1 MKHLPLIIFCILII
15 FFIKKRFFDTT
26 NYKAMLEEGVII
38 DVRSEEEFMT
48 GNIENSINIPLMQLS
63 SNLNQLK
70 DKNQPIITCCASGMR
85 SAGAKMILISQG
97 YNNVVNGGG
106 WNSLRSKLKTIDK

>member
-1 MKHLPLIIFCILII
+1 MKHLPLILFCVLIV

-26 NYKAMLEEGVII
+26 NYKAMLKVGVII
-38 DVRSEEEFMT
+38 DVRSAEEFMT

-63 SNLNQLK
+63 SNLNQLN
-70 DKNQPIITCCASGMR
+70 DKNQPIITCCASGLR
-85 SAGAKMILISQG
+85 SAGAKMILKSQG

-106 WNSLRSKLKTIDK
+106 WNSLRAKLKTID

>member
-85 SAGAKMILISQG
+85 SAGAKKILISKG

-106 WNSLRSKLKTIDK
+106 WNSLRSKLRTID

>member
-1 MKHLPLIIFCILII
+1 MKHLPLILFCILII

-26 NYKAMLEEGVII
+26 NYKAMLEEGGVII
-38 DVRSEEEFMT
+38 DVRSVEEFMT

-70 DKNQPIITCCASGMR
+70 DKSQPIITCCASGMR
-85 SAGAKMILISQG
+85 SATAKQILKTKG
-97 YNNVVNGGG
+97 YEDVVNGGG
-106 WNSLRSKLKTIDK
+106 WSRLNSKIK

>member
-1 MKHLPLIIFCILII
+1 MKHLPFILFCIIII
-15 FFIKKRFFDTT
+15 FFIKKRFFDPT

-48 GNIENSINIPLMQLS
+48 GNIESSINIPMMQLS

-70 DKNQPIITCCASGMR
+70 DKDQPIITCCASGIR
-85 SAGAKMILISQG
+85 SAFARIILISHG

-106 WNSLRSKLKTIDK
+106 WNSLENKLKK

>member
-1 MKHLPLIIFCILII
+1 MKHLPLILCCIIII
-15 FFIKKRFFDTT
+15 FFIKKRFFDHT
-26 NYKAMLEEGVII
+26 NYKALLEEGVII

-48 GNIENSINIPLMQLS
+48 GNIESSINMPMMQLS

-70 DKNQPIITCCASGMR
+70 DKDQPIITCCASGMR
-85 SAGAKMILISQG
+85 SAFARIILISYG

-106 WNSLRSKLKTIDK
+106 WNSLENKLKK